1 LHGGFGIVIDD
12 FIACL
17 YALAIN
23 HAIYCGA
30 VAMGW
35 MR

>member
-1 LHGGFGIVIDD
+1 VVDD

-23 HAIYCGA
+23 HAICWSTLA
-30 VAMGW
+30 LGW
-35 MR
+35 WSVGR